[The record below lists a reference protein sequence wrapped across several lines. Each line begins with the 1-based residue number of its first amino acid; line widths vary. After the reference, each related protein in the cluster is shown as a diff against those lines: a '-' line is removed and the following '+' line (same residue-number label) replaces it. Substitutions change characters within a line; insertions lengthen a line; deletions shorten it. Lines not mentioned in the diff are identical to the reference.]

1 MNEQTSGPDQAFQP
15 SQPEPPA
22 RPPRQPVFNLPP
34 ALLATLLLL
43 VLIFVVQSALPD
55 DWFQW
60 FLFNFG
66 FIPLRYAVS
75 LAEQGP
81 QLYWTPVTYSLLHGS
96 IEHILFNGLWL
107 MAFGA
112 PVIRRIGIGRYL
124 TFWFLS
130 SIASAALHAALNWG
144 DPTLLI
150 GASGVISGLMGAACR
165 FAFPADARPGRPA
178 HLNPRLSIAQTFR
191 SRTVIA
197 FTLFWLFGNA
207 LIAVG
212 VPLIGDGS
220 QAIAWDAH
228 IGGFVFGFFL
238 FPLFDRALPPSDE
251 SQDEPSVLQS

>member
-1 MNEQTSGPDQAFQP
+1 MDDQSAGRQGNGEEQLPAKR
-15 SQPEPPA
+15 EPI
-22 RPPRQPVFNLPP
+22 FNLPGI
-34 ALLATLLLL
+34 LVATIAIL
-43 VLIFVVQSALPD
+43 VVIYAVQTLILPD
-55 DWFQW
+55 DAIDWMM
-60 FLFNFG
+60 LTFG
-66 FIPLRYAVS
+66 FIPARYVIPLS
-75 LAEQGP
+75 EQGL
-81 QLYWTPVTYSLLHGS
+81 QWLWSPVTYSLLHGS
-96 IEHILFNGLWL
+96 VEHILFNGLWL

-112 PVIRRIGIGRYL
+112 PVIRRIGTGRYL
-124 TFWFLS
+124 AFWILS

-165 FAFPADARPGRPA
+165 FAFPAQPRPGVPT
-178 HLNPRLSIAQTFR
+178 HLNPRLSIAETFR
-191 SRTVIA
+191 SRTVIV

-251 SQDEPSVLQS
+251 APEEAAVLQS

>member
-1 MNEQTSGPDQAFQP
+1 MDDQSAGRQVNEEEHLPKR
-15 SQPEPPA
+15 EPI
-22 RPPRQPVFNLPP
+22 FNLPGILVATL
-34 ALLATLLLL
+34 ALLAVIYAAQTLVLSDQAVEWLL
-43 VLIFVVQSALPD
+43 VT
-55 DWFQW
+55 
-60 FLFNFG
+60 FG
-66 FIPLRYAVS
+66 FIPARYIMPLS
-75 LAEQGP
+75 EQG
-81 QLYWTPVTYSLLHGS
+81 LEWLWSPVTYSLLHGS

-112 PVIRRIGIGRYL
+112 PVIRRIGVARYL
-124 TFWFLS
+124 AFWVLS

-165 FAFPADARPGRPA
+165 FAFPAQPRPGMPA
-178 HLNPRLSIAQTFR
+178 HLNPRLSIAETFR

-197 FTLFWLFGNA
+197 FTLFWLLGNA

-251 SQDEPSVLQS
+251 EPEEPSVLQS